1 MRLDGE
7 DPRPVQPA
15 PLGQHAHV
23 LEVRE
28 VLGQVEERGDGQH
41 ALLAVEGSQADHGI
55 VVKQVLDEL
64 VCDGVRG
71 SLVQAVAE
79 NF

>member
-7 DPRPVQPA
+7 DTRPVQPA
-15 PLGQHAHV
+15 PLRQHTNI
-23 LEVRE
+23 LEVGE
-28 VLGQVEERGDGQH
+28 VLGQVEEGGDGQH
-41 ALLAVEGSQADHGI
+41 ALLTVEGSQASHGI

-64 VCDGVRG
+64 ICDGVRG